1 MFILR
6 TKNHAQRVG
15 KPEHDRQ
22 LLHDCLLYCASQRN
36 VLLRLIMKH
45 LNQQAGNPETGS
57 AYGRPVAPAWHTVV
71 LLLILFFFSFASAHS
86 GSLVPF
92 GAKIG
97 RAFGYVL
104 VIVFEWA
111 VVAFIWFGISLR
123 GVRLAD
129 LIGGR
134 WARPVD
140 LLRDITIAVA
150 FLIVA
155 VGGVLGA
162 LDHFVKSAPNQAMRN
177 LLPRSP
183 IEILL
188 YLATSLT
195 AGFCEELIY
204 RGYLQRQFSVLT
216 RAAAGG
222 IVLQAIAFAVGHSYQ
237 GWKFVLLIAVLAAML
252 GLLAHWRKSL
262 RPGMIAHALQD
273 GISGIVASR
282 VLR

>member
-1 MFILR
+1 MKYFDQ
-6 TKNHAQRVG
+6 KN
-15 KPEHDRQ
+15 
-22 LLHDCLLYCASQRN
+22 
-36 VLLRLIMKH
+36 
-45 LNQQAGNPETGS
+45 GNPENCSPCLG
-57 AYGRPVAPAWHTVV
+57 PVAPAWHTVL
-71 LLLILFFFSFASAHS
+71 LLLILLGFSFGSALT

-92 GAKIG
+92 GTKTS

-104 VIVFEWA
+104 VIIFEWA
-111 VVAFIWFGISLR
+111 VVVFIWL
-123 GVRLAD
+123 GVRLRGFRITD

-134 WARPVD
+134 WAHPLD
-140 LLRDITIAVA
+140 ILRDIVIAVA

-155 VGGVLGA
+155 MGGVLGA
-162 LDHFVKSAPNQAMRN
+162 LDHFLKAAPNSAMSN

-183 IEILL
+183 IEALL

-204 RGYLQRQFSVLT
+204 RGYLQRQFTVLT
-216 RAAAGG
+216 HAVSGG
-222 IVLQAIAFAVGHSYQ
+222 IVLQATAFALGHSYQ

-252 GLLAHWRKSL
+252 GWLAHWRKSL

-273 GISGIVASR
+273 GISGIVASH